1 MALKEQIAKPFYK
14 WNAKEIKESFRN
26 LDRKTRLR
34 ILSGAAGALILIP
47 FVLWPAWVGRW
58 QNQLTIQQLR
68 LKIDSARYQI
78 QQEPKLREEE
88 QAHESFVE
96 EAQSHLFTESEIQRL
111 LGLLTEMGQR
121 SKVALLSSQPQP
133 ETAKIPESYQ
143 KKYQAQSYVI
153 ALEGGYHA
161 LATFVSE
168 IENHSK
174 ILRVDEF
181 SVSTREETP
190 GTHVGE
196 IRLSAFLKK
205 E

>member
-1 MALKEQIAKPFYK
+1 MALKQQITKPFYK
-14 WNAKEIKESFRN
+14 WDAKELKEFFRN
-26 LDRKTRLR
+26 LDRKTKLR
-34 ILSGAAGALILIP
+34 ILAGAGGALILVP

-58 QNQLTIQQLR
+58 QNQMSIQQLR

-88 QAHESFVE
+88 RAHESFIE
-96 EAQSHLFTESEIQRL
+96 EARLRLFTESEIQRL
-111 LGLLTEMGQR
+111 LGLLTEIGQR

-133 ETAKIPESYQ
+133 ETVKISEPYQ
-143 KKYQAQSYVI
+143 QKYQAHSYVI

-168 IENHSK
+168 VENHSK

-181 SVSTREETP
+181 SVSPREETP
-190 GTHVGE
+190 GMHLGE
-196 IRLSAFLKK
+196 IRLSAFLKR